1 MDSRKTILK
10 ETLLVTGGMAA
21 GIAVMFAIFA
31 ALGYWEL
38 TVLWGGL
45 IGGGLSLANF
55 LLMSVGVNAAADRA
69 EQQNVR
75 GGQGVIAASFLLRYA
90 GLFLGLFL
98 AAKSG
103 SCNLIALLAPLLF
116 PRIALTVGEF
126 FRKKGDR
133 PV

>member
-21 GIAVMFAIFA
+21 GIAVMFAVFA

-69 EQQNVR
+69 EQQNVK
-75 GGQGVIAASFLLRYA
+75 GGQSVIAASSCCGTPGCFWACSWPPKA
-90 GLFLGLFL
+90 GS
-98 AAKSG
+98 A
-103 SCNLIALLAPLLF
+103 
-116 PRIALTVGEF
+116 T
-126 FRKKGDR
+126 
-133 PV
+133 